1 MVDKSVNFQLIL
13 KKLHLWVPLNN
24 TLINSSKT
32 WTQIHPIPC
41 CDQLTTPLMR
51 KRMRCSQARNKS
63 ETPWQMSE
71 RLCRNFHTMFYLT
84 KDAPKYPPRKGVDK
98 CLFSVEHVIL
108 KSSKLWNVTTPCL
121 KRNTKQYPNHI
132 CQWQTQY
139 KHAICF
145 FAMVARNNLNKTKS
159 LLTRPIVWSYQYH
172 RQISDETNNENNA
185 KNDWHNDRF

>member
-1 MVDKSVNFQLIL
+1 MVDKSVYFQLIL
-13 KKLHLWVPLNN
+13 KNSTCGCPLTILW
-24 TLINSSKT
+24 LISSKT

-71 RLCRNFHTMFYLT
+71 RLCRNFHTMYYLT

-108 KSSKLWNVTTPCL
+108 KSSKLWNVTHCAWNGTQNSIQIISASD
-121 KRNTKQYPNHI
+121 RHSTNTRFAFLRWLREIIWIKQNRY
-132 CQWQTQY
+132 
-139 KHAICF
+139 
-145 FAMVARNNLNKTKS
+145 
-159 LLTRPIVWSYQYH
+159 
-172 RQISDETNNENNA
+172 
-185 KNDWHNDRF
+185 

>member
-13 KKLHLWVPLNN
+13 KKLHLWVPLNK

-98 CLFSVEHVIL
+98 CLFSVEHIIL
-108 KSSKLWNVTTPCL
+108 NVQNCETSQHLAWNGTQNSIQIISASDRHST
-121 KRNTKQYPNHI
+121 NTRFAFLRWLREIIWIKQNRY
-132 CQWQTQY
+132 
-139 KHAICF
+139 
-145 FAMVARNNLNKTKS
+145 
-159 LLTRPIVWSYQYH
+159 
-172 RQISDETNNENNA
+172 
-185 KNDWHNDRF
+185 